1 MLSFVILLSVAVCAA
16 FGGVYKSD
24 PIPNPSLG
32 RGLSQRDRIVSRN
45 AGGNYT
51 ILNF

>member
-16 FGGVYKSD
+16 EGGAYKSD
-24 PIPNPSLG
+24 PTPNPSRG